1 MSRFRGKRSVAALT
15 MKNMEASGKQE
26 ARRSARPR
34 GAARGNVDGKWA
46 PKKQRNRK
54 AGLKQSNSQPGNLG
68 PRRAVP
74 SSVPKLPTKKPR
86 ARKTVRAPRKTANN
100 GEAQKFLAQAFVSF
114 TQAAG
119 SLEKSHSQL
128 QAEVTR
134 LRAELERANS
144 ELAASHQENA
154 QVRRFLARVLEGLPC
169 GVLAL
174 ASGSLRLAN
183 PEAGRL
189 LGIDSEIRGNE
200 ALPEPVARLLASEG
214 SSNDGRL
221 WEFPIGSD
229 GDQRTL
235 AVTAS
240 EVAEVEGNEGGQIV
254 ILRDIT
260 NEKRL
265 EVERESARR
274 VQSLAEISTLLA
286 HEIRNPLGS
295 LELFAGLISDSTAE
309 MPELR
314 QWVDHLQAG
323 LRGLSATVNNVLQFH
338 SQPSPRLV
346 PTSLDRLL
354 RETVEFLRPLARQ
367 RLLQVGLVNRTG
379 PVGIA
384 ADPHRL
390 RQAFFNLAL
399 NAFRAMSPGG
409 TLYVRMDWVA
419 EGATDRVQVEVEDSG
434 CGIAPEHLEQI
445 CEAGFTTHDGS
456 PGLGLAV
463 VRTVADQHQARIAV
477 RSTVNRG
484 TTFTLTF
491 PTLMEDG

>member
-1 MSRFRGKRSVAALT
+1 
-15 MKNMEASGKQE
+15 MKNMEAIRKQKS
-26 ARRSARPR
+26 RRSTGSR
-34 GAARGNVDGKWA
+34 GGKRRNVDRKRHRHRHGQS
-46 PKKQRNRK
+46 QRR
-54 AGLKQSNSQPGNLG
+54 AELEESNPQPGNLG
-68 PRRAVP
+68 PCRAVP
-74 SSVPKLPTKKPR
+74 SDVPKLPTKKPR
-86 ARKTVRAPRKTANN
+86 SRKAVRTRRKTANN
-100 GEAQKFLAQAFVSF
+100 DEAQKFLAQAFVSF

-119 SLEKSHSQL
+119 SLEKSHGQL

-144 ELAASHQENA
+144 ELTASHQENA

-174 ASGSLRLAN
+174 ADGRLRLAN

-189 LGIDSEIRGNE
+189 LGIDSEIRE
-200 ALPEPVARLLASEG
+200 DKALPEPVARLLSSEG
-214 SSNDGRL
+214 SSSDGRL
-221 WEFPIGSD
+221 WVFPVGNEAE
-229 GDQRTL
+229 QKTL

-240 EVAEVEGNEGGQIV
+240 EVAEVDGSAGGQIV
-254 ILRDIT
+254 ILRDVT

-265 EVERESARR
+265 EIERESARR

-295 LELFAGLISDSTAE
+295 LELFAGLISDSTSN

-379 PVGIA
+379 PVEIA

-409 TLYVRMDWVA
+409 TLYVRLDWAGQDETNHVQ
-419 EGATDRVQVEVEDSG
+419 VQVEDNG
-434 CGIAPEHLEQI
+434 CGIAPENLERI

-463 VRTVADQHQARIAV
+463 VRTVAEQHQAQIAL

-491 PTLMEDG
+491 PALREDG